1 MASED
6 IDSNLKEQP
15 QSLGTAWYMVVLCMI
30 AYLFSFVD
38 RQIVALLIEPIR
50 ADLHISDTQFSLI
63 HGLAFAIFYAVMGL
77 PIARLADT
85 KSRPVIIAI
94 GIAVWSIATAVCGT
108 AKSFFQLFAARMA
121 VGVGEAAL
129 SPAAYSMITDA
140 FPKSKLGVALGVY
153 SMGSFLGAGLAYI
166 IGGVAIEMVTKIGIV
181 EMPIIGTVK
190 PWQMTFFIVGLPG
203 LLIAALFFL
212 TVKDPER
219 KGVVQ
224 GDSGYSIGEVFAYI
238 GQNKG
243 SFTAHYV
250 GFGLLA
256 LVLYALMSWAPAFFL
271 RNFELTTR
279 EVGLYLGTL
288 VLVCNVGGVLTSGW
302 LIDFFTKRGRTD
314 AALIAAIV
322 GGVGALIPAALFP
335 FMPNLTTTLI
345 VLGVALYFASFPM
358 ATSAAALQWMA
369 PNQMRAQVT
378 ALFFLFMNLFGI
390 TGGSSLVALSTDYLF
405 KDEQLVG
412 YSMAIVACAA
422 ALIAVVLMA
431 RGLAAF
437 RKTVSDLQ
445 QA

>member
-1 MASED
+1 
-6 IDSNLKEQP
+6 
-15 QSLGTAWYMVVLCMI
+15 
-30 AYLFSFVD
+30 
-38 RQIVALLIEPIR
+38 
-50 ADLHISDTQFSLI
+50 
-63 HGLAFAIFYAVMGL
+63 
-77 PIARLADT
+77 
-85 KSRPVIIAI
+85 
-94 GIAVWSIATAVCGT
+94 
-108 AKSFFQLFAARMA
+108 
-121 VGVGEAAL
+121 
-129 SPAAYSMITDA
+129 
-140 FPKSKLGVALGVY
+140 
-153 SMGSFLGAGLAYI
+153 
-166 IGGVAIEMVTKIGIV
+166 
-181 EMPIIGTVK
+181 
-190 PWQMTFFIVGLPG
+190 
-203 LLIAALFFL
+203 
-212 TVKDPER
+212 
-219 KGVVQ
+219 
-224 GDSGYSIGEVFAYI
+224 
-238 GQNKG
+238 
-243 SFTAHYV
+243 
-250 GFGLLA
+250 
-256 LVLYALMSWAPAFFL
+256 
-271 RNFELTTR
+271 
-279 EVGLYLGTL
+279 
-288 VLVCNVGGVLTSGW
+288 VGGVLTSGW